1 MLFILGNI
9 TGLLE
14 AILMLLILLYLR
26 SKIERILSQT
36 QSKLKQKGAIIEPED
51 TEVEEW
57 KKSIQ
62 E

>member
-1 MLFILGNI
+1 MPKA
-9 TGLLE
+9 LE
-14 AILMLLILLYLR
+14 A
-26 SKIERILSQT
+26 
-36 QSKLKQKGAIIEPED
+36 KLKQKGAIIEPED